1 MWLAKIKG
9 ERMGVMVRVST
20 NEKANERAT
29 VQKGKQFEFY
39 FISYIE
45 ITAKKTPDFLDV
57 NPLTFDL

>member
-20 NEKANERAT
+20 NERAT

-45 ITAKKTPDFLDV
+45 ITAKKTPDILDV